1 MGGAH
6 RELEG
11 GRSAL
16 VAQGRWER
24 GAGHGWGHGG

>member
-1 MGGAH
+1 MAKVYLLFRASQARG

-16 VAQGRWER
+16 P
-24 GAGHGWGHGG
+24 